1 MSASPPAVAVVLH
14 AVSGDNASP
23 AAPSKPPRP
32 PATDSCCSFV
42 AKLASPLPRASRG
55 ESSDSA
61 GRRFVLRRRPTVAN
75 TADVVGA
82 LESASATTLVVPGR
96 YSTSKSNS

>member
-14 AVSGDNASP
+14 AVSGDNAS
-23 AAPSKPPRP
+23 KPPRP
-32 PATDSCCSFV
+32 PATVSCCSFV

-61 GRRFVLRRRPTVAN
+61 GRRFVLRRRPTAVN
-75 TADVVGA
+75 TTDVVGA
-82 LESASATTLVVPGR
+82 PESASATTLVLPGR